1 MHILVGNPEMLA
13 IESCVDE
20 FVAQKSQMG
29 IGYFLIH
36 VGGRQ
41 YGVKK
46 PRACVM
52 GNSYNEI
59 VSRISQDGKHILN
72 SSSKIDSKELSIYI
86 LNSIYN
92 RGFEGGVIP
101 SQWSKEIDDN
111 LYANALIW
119 APDGDSAFDDGSHVV
134 QVDDGQF
141 ARITAFIN
149 AETQDEFENSI
160 SDVILRRETFYETLG
175 AWAREFDGQWK
186 VFLNSLS

>member
-1 MHILVGNPEMLA
+1 
-13 IESCVDE
+13 
-20 FVAQKSQMG
+20 MG

-36 VGGRQ
+36 VGGKQ

-59 VSRISQDGKHILN
+59 VSRISQEGEHRL
-72 SSSKIDSKELSIYI
+72 SFSSKIDSKELSIYI
-86 LNSIYN
+86 ANSIYN

-101 SQWSKEIDDN
+101 AQWSKEIDDS
-111 LYANALIW
+111 LYANALMW
-119 APDGDSAFDDGSHVV
+119 APDGDSAFDDGSHIV
-134 QVDDGQF
+134 QVDDEQRV
-141 ARITAFIN
+141 RITAFVN
-149 AETQDEFENSI
+149 AETQGEFENSI
-160 SDVILRRETFYETLG
+160 SDVILGQETFYETLG